1 MVNVSLELVVILV
14 MHKPMLLES
23 LGLDG
28 THVTWVVGLVLIPL
42 GHPGGGLEGETCKG
56 ALAL

>member
-1 MVNVSLELVVILV
+1 

-28 THVTWVVGLVLIPL
+28 EHVTWVVGLDLIPL
-42 GHPGGGLEGETCKG
+42 GHPDGGLEGED
-56 ALAL
+56 LQREL

>member
-1 MVNVSLELVVILV
+1 MC
-14 MHKPMLLES
+14 KPMLLES

-28 THVTWVVGLVLIPL
+28 EEHVTWVVGLVLIPL
-42 GHPGGGLEGETCKG
+42 GQPGGGLEGENCEG

>member
-1 MVNVSLELVVILV
+1 MANASLEMVAILV

-28 THVTWVVGLVLIPL
+28 EHVAWVVGLVLIPL
-42 GHPGGGLEGETCKG
+42 GQPGGGLEVRPVRE
-56 ALAL
+56 L